1 MSAYDQML
9 NVTQTRLMDA
19 RIIPPLREGAFRHM
33 AGVFDKTG
41 AFCQPAN
48 IKRGADYLLG
58 TKNLRETPAKRLQ
71 GRHLYGGQ
79 MNHHFGHFL
88 CETLSRL
95 WALDHLDTDMDSIL
109 FLSRRPSTPH
119 DLQPFQTAIFDALN
133 LPVPV
138 RIVSE
143 PLIVD
148 ELIVPT
154 QGFGVDELGEGAPE
168 FRDYIHRNFLP
179 EVAPEGPE
187 NLYISRQGLSLR
199 AGAALGETALSDNL
213 RNAGYEEFFPEKH
226 DIATQVARYRAAK
239 NIVSIEGSALHLY
252 GFVGHKTQNAAVIV
266 RRSDM
271 LAANMIAAQ
280 LRTFCDITPHVLNA
294 VTREWDIADGPVR
307 SSKSISLLDIPQLG
321 HELAQAG
328 MLEDGAWAPAT
339 GNFDRRI
346 ARISGKTNRDY
357 REVPL
362 QTAPAH
368 G

>member
-9 NVTQTRLMDA
+9 NVTQTHLTEA
-19 RIIPPLREGAFRHM
+19 RIVPPLREGAFRHM

-41 AFCQPAN
+41 AFCAAAN
-48 IKRGADYLLG
+48 IKRGEDYLLG
-58 TKNLRETPAKRLQ
+58 TKNLRETPDKRLP

-95 WALDHLDTDMDSIL
+95 WALDHLDAAVDSIL
-109 FLSRRPSTPH
+109 FLSRRPNAPQE
-119 DLQPFQTAIFDALN
+119 LQAFQTAMFDALN
-133 LPVPV
+133 LSVPI

-154 QGFGVDELGEGAPE
+154 QGFGIDELGEGAPE

-199 AGAALGETALSDNL
+199 AGAALGEDALSENL

-226 DIATQVARYRAAK
+226 DIATQVARYKAAK

-252 GFVGHKTQNAAVIV
+252 GFVGHKAQSAAVIV

-280 LRTFCDITPHVLNA
+280 LRSFCEITPQVLNA
-294 VTREWDIADGPVR
+294 VTREWDITEGPVR

-321 HELAQAG
+321 RALAQAG
-328 MLEDGAWAPAT
+328 MVEDRPWPAAK

-346 ARISGKTNRDY
+346 ERITGKTNRDY